1 MRLPV
6 TENKVVICFQC
17 QKELQPIKT
26 YLSYLGHSFYAD
38 ILKCPE
44 CGEVYIPE
52 ELVKN
57 RIAEVEMQLEDK

>member
-17 QKELQPIKT
+17 QKELQLIKT

-52 ELVKN
+52 ELVKS

>member
-1 MRLPV
+1 MRLSV

-26 YLSYLGHSFYAD
+26 YLSYLGHSFYAE
-38 ILKCPE
+38 IPKCPD
-44 CGEVYIPE
+44 CGEVYISE
-52 ELVKN
+52 ELVKS

>member
-1 MRLPV
+1 M
-6 TENKVVICFQC
+6 TETKPVICYNC
-17 QKELQPIKT
+17 QKELIPMKT
-26 YLSYLGHSFYAD
+26 YLSYLGRSFSAD

-52 ELVKN
+52 ELAKS